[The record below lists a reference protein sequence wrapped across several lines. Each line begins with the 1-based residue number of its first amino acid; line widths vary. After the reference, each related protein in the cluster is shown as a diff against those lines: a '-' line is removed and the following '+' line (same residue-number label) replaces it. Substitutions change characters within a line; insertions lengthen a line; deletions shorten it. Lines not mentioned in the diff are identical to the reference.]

1 MGWLQISLQIEGADA
16 DEAAEALEILG
27 AVAVTLE
34 DAEDS
39 PLLEPAPGET
49 PLWPHV
55 IVTGLFG
62 ADDPQRFFALQENA
76 VWGLR
81 KGFHLSRVLERA
93 WEREWL
99 KDFHPMRFG
108 RHLWVCPGDQPPPGH
123 DDQAITLK
131 LDPGLAFGTGTHP
144 TTALCLEW
152 LEARRPVGLRVV
164 DFGCGS
170 GILAIAAALLGA
182 QSVHALD
189 IDPQAL
195 SATINN
201 ARRNEV
207 DQKIRVSAASGPI
220 PDCDLV
226 VSNILAGPLMELA
239 PVFARALQAG
249 AGIVLSGILAGQA
262 DAVADA
268 FGPWFHIDDRTE
280 RDGWVCLAGH
290 RLETD

>member
-1 MGWLQISLQIEGADA
+1 MAWLQISLQIESAYADQV
-16 DEAAEALEILG
+16 AEAFDILG
-27 AVAVTLE
+27 AAAVTLE

-62 ADDPQRFFALQENA
+62 ADDLQRLLLLQQTA

-81 KGFHLSRVLERA
+81 QGFHLSRVLERA

-108 RHLWVCPGDQPPPGH
+108 HHLWVCPGDQFPGH
-123 DDQAITLK
+123 DDDAVTLK

-144 TTALCLEW
+144 TTALCLDW
-152 LEARRPVGLRVV
+152 LEAHRPEGLRVV

-182 QSVHALD
+182 RSVHALD

-195 SATINN
+195 SATIIN
-201 ARRNEV
+201 ARRNGV

-226 VSNILAGPLMELA
+226 VSNILAGPLMALA

-249 AGIVLSGILAGQA
+249 AGIVLSGILSGQA
-262 DAVADA
+262 DVVADA

-290 RLETD
+290 RLEAD

>member
-1 MGWLQISLQIEGADA
+1 MPFLQIVLDIGDRDPVAAESACFARGALSVTLADA
-16 DEAAEALEILG
+16 ADDP
-27 AVAVTLE
+27 V
-34 DAEDS
+34 
-39 PLLEPAPGET
+39 LEPAPGST
-49 PLWPHV
+49 PLWNTVRLSALFPAGTDGRELAAALGTA
-55 IVTGLFG
+55 IGLVPE
-62 ADDPQRFFALQENA
+62 AI
-76 VWGLR
+76 
-81 KGFHLSRVLERA
+81 HLETLEDRA

-108 RHLWVCPGDQPPPGH
+108 HHLWVCPGDQFPGH
-123 DDQAITLK
+123 DDDAVTLK

-144 TTALCLEW
+144 TTALCLDW
-152 LEARRPVGLRVV
+152 LEAHRPEGLRVV

-182 QSVHALD
+182 RSVHALD

-195 SATINN
+195 SATIIN
-201 ARRNEV
+201 ARKNGV

-226 VSNILAGPLMELA
+226 VSNILAGPLMALA

-249 AGIVLSGILAGQA
+249 AGIVLSGILSGQA
-262 DAVADA
+262 DVVADA

-290 RLETD
+290 RLEAD

>member
-1 MGWLQISLQIEGADA
+1 MAWLQISLQIESAYA
-16 DEAAEALEILG
+16 EQVAEAFDILG
-27 AVAVTLE
+27 AAAVTLE

-62 ADDPQRFFALQENA
+62 ADDLQRLLSLQQTA

-81 KGFHLSRVLERA
+81 QGFHLSRVLERA

-99 KDFHPMRFG
+99 KDFRPMRFG
-108 RHLWVCPGDQPPPGH
+108 HHLWVCPGDQFPGH
-123 DDQAITLK
+123 DDDAVTLK

-144 TTALCLEW
+144 TTALCLDW
-152 LEARRPVGLRVV
+152 LEAHRPEGLRVV

-182 QSVHALD
+182 RSVHALD

-195 SATINN
+195 SATIIN
-201 ARRNEV
+201 ARRNGV
-207 DQKIRVSAASGPI
+207 DRKIHVSAASGPI

-226 VSNILAGPLMELA
+226 VSNILAGPLMALA

-249 AGIVLSGILAGQA
+249 AGIVLSGILSGQA
-262 DAVADA
+262 DVVADA

-290 RLETD
+290 RLEAD